1 MKKIFVFPLLLII
14 FLFLCLGHGLAQ
26 TRKAE
31 TISTI
36 TWWEC
41 ASVELNTPGATIL
54 IDPFFPFYR
63 NADIILVTHIHRD
76 HCNPATIKRII
87 EASGDRLG
95 LIIGSKQCEDTFRE
109 FTIKKEVL
117 AGRSEQIKHLGL
129 SIETVPSYQEETDV
143 GYIIRDLQTG
153 LSVMHMG
160 DNTRYTE
167 DFPKI
172 SDIDYLCLSMGKM
185 SYRDTISFIKAVKPR
200 YLIPMHYVPT
210 KGAFSGGHGH
220 SYHSPKNPDEYIN
233 KLIEKMKQDNIET
246 ELLTLYPGETVALSH

>member
-14 FLFLCLGHGLAQ
+14 FLFLCLGYSLAQ

-41 ASVELNTPGATIL
+41 ASVELNISGATIL
-54 IDPFFPFYR
+54 IDPLFPFYR
-63 NADIILVTHIHRD
+63 SADIILVTHVHWD
-76 HCNPATIKRII
+76 HCHPATIKRII
-87 EASGDRLG
+87 EASGDRLR
-95 LIIGSKQCEDTFRE
+95 LIIGSKQCEDIFRE

-117 AGRSEQIKHLGL
+117 AGRSETIKHLGL
-129 SIETVPSYQEETDV
+129 SIGTVPSYEDETDV

-160 DNTRYTE
+160 DSTRYTE

-185 SYRDTISFIKAVKPR
+185 SYEDMISFIKAVKPR

-210 KGAFSGGHGH
+210 KGAFLGEHGY
-220 SYHSPKNPDEYIN
+220 SYPSPENPSEYIN
-233 KLIEKMKQDNIET
+233 ELIERMEQNNIET
-246 ELLTLYPGETVALSH
+246 EVLALYPGETVALSH